1 LVGIFARM
9 KPSTES
15 MWVERIEEWT
25 RSGQSATEFAEG
37 KPFTSGTLTWAASR
51 LRNGAGGKSK
61 QRNSRPHAPRKRKIQ
76 MAEVIR
82 RPSRVAAAEKLVL
95 EIGGARVSVERGF
108 DRLLLRDVV
117 LALRGG
123 K

>member
-1 LVGIFARM
+1 MVGIVAGM
-9 KPSTES
+9 KPSTEA
-15 MWVERIEEWT
+15 MWVDRIEEWT
-25 RSGQSATEFAEG
+25 RSGQSAAEFAEG

-51 LRNGAGGKSK
+51 LRKGAVGKSK
-61 QRNSRPHAPRKRKIQ
+61 QRRSRPRGARKQRIQ

-82 RPSRVAAAEKLVL
+82 RPSRVAIAEKLVL

>member
-1 LVGIFARM
+1 MVGIFTRM
-9 KPSTES
+9 KPSTEA

-25 RSGQSATEFAEG
+25 RSGQSATEFAAG

-51 LRNGAGGKSK
+51 LRNGARGSSK
-61 QRNSRPHAPRKRKIQ
+61 RRASRPRAGRQAKIQ
-76 MAEVIR
+76 MAEVVR
-82 RPSRVAAAEKLVL
+82 RSPRATATESLVL
-95 EIGGARVSVERGF
+95 EVGGARVLVKRGF
-108 DRLLLRDVV
+108 DQMLLRDVV

>member
-1 LVGIFARM
+1 MVGILAGM
-9 KPSTES
+9 KPSTEA

-51 LRNGAGGKSK
+51 LRNGARGSSK
-61 QRNSRPHAPRKRKIQ
+61 RRASRRRAGRQAKIQ
-76 MAEVIR
+76 MAEVVR
-82 RPSRVAAAEKLVL
+82 RSPRAAAVESLVL
-95 EIGGARVSVERGF
+95 EVGGARVLVKRGF
-108 DRLLLRDVV
+108 DRTLLRDVM
-117 LALRGG
+117 LALRGA

>member
-9 KPSTES
+9 KPSTEA

-51 LRNGAGGKSK
+51 LRNGARGSTK
-61 QRNSRPHAPRKRKIQ
+61 RRASRPRAGRQAKIQ
-76 MAEVIR
+76 MAEVVR
-82 RPSRVAAAEKLVL
+82 RSPRAAAVESLVL
-95 EIGGARVSVERGF
+95 EVGGARVLVKRGF
-108 DRLLLRDVV
+108 DRTLLRDVM
-117 LALRGG
+117 LALRGA